1 MSDPTLF
8 DYSMIK
14 GTVEAILFQNSDN
27 FYTVLKVDTIE
38 TNEDFDT
45 MPTVV
50 GFLPNI
56 VEGDVY
62 TFKGQVV
69 EHPRYGKQLKAET
82 FEKELPQTKE
92 AIISY
97 LSSELFKG
105 VGKKT
110 AQNIVNTLGENAIND
125 ILDDPTV
132 LEKVSGLPK
141 KKQKQIAE
149 QISANQES
157 EKIMIRLHDLGFGP
171 KLSMAIYQFYLG
183 DTLSILD
190 QNPYQLIYDIKGIGF
205 NKADQ
210 LARNIGIAYN
220 DNERLKAALLYTLE
234 EECIKQGHTYLP
246 VNVVIDLTA
255 DVLNYQDTEYIDSE
269 KLDEMLQYLNEEKKL
284 IIDNEQVAIPSLYYS
299 EIKSVQN
306 LFRIKT
312 HTNKLTEIE
321 QSDLQMHIG
330 DIEDA
335 NQVNYAAS
343 QREALQTAINSK
355 VMLLTGGPG
364 TGKTTVIKGIVE
376 LYAEIHGLSLD
387 YDDYVNDDYPVVLA
401 APTGRASK
409 RLQESTGLEA
419 MTIHRL
425 IGWNQD
431 TKPEDILD
439 NEINARLIIIDEMSM
454 VDTWLF
460 HQFLS
465 AVPLDAQLIFVGD
478 EDQLPSVGPGQVF
491 KDLIESKAIPRVNL
505 TEVYRQQDG
514 SSIIELAHR
523 MKLGQKID
531 ITQRFHDRSFINCQ
545 ANQIPDVVEKVVTSA
560 VNKGYTMADI
570 QVLAPMYKGNAG
582 IKRLNQVLQDILNPK
597 EKDTREIEF
606 GDVVFRK
613 GDKVLQLVNRPNDN
627 IFNGDI
633 GVIVGIF
640 WAKENALNKD
650 VLVVDFEGNE
660 ITFTK
665 QDMTE
670 LTHAYC
676 TSIHKSQGSEFPIVI
691 MPIVK
696 QYFRMLQRPILYTG
710 LTRAKTSLV
719 LLGDSEA
726 FDIGLKTNGQER
738 LTQLCTLLKGY
749 FNNDSVESTLS
760 IVENSTSSKQNDST
774 ESEDN
779 QIESLNDNPEE
790 DLSENLSVQKSNIVL
805 TEATIFKIDPMI
817 NMGEITPYD
826 FIER

>member
-1 MSDPTLF
+1 MTDPTLF

-38 TNEDFDT
+38 TNESFDT

-50 GFLPNI
+50 GFLPNV

-62 TFKGQVV
+62 TFKGQTV

-82 FEKELPQTKE
+82 FEKELPQTKD

-97 LSSELFKG
+97 LSSDLFKG
-105 VGKKT
+105 IGKKT

-125 ILDDPTV
+125 ILNDASV
-132 LEKVSGLPK
+132 LEKVPSLPK

-149 QISANQES
+149 QIASNQES
-157 EKIMIRLHDLGFGP
+157 EKVMIRLHDLGFGP
-171 KLSMAIYQFYLG
+171 KLASSIYQYYG
-183 DTLSILD
+183 AETLNVLD
-190 QNPYQLIYDIKGIGF
+190 KNPYQLVYDIKGIGF
-205 NKADQ
+205 SKADQ
-210 LARNIGIAYN
+210 LAQKIGIQFDAP
-220 DNERLKAALLYTLE
+220 ERIKAGLLFTLE
-234 EECIKQGHTYLP
+234 EECIKQGHTYMP
-246 VNVVIDLTA
+246 HDQIIEATYNVLTQNSNH
-255 DVLNYQDTEYIDSE
+255 DDNQIKQEHIHR
-269 KLDEMLQYLNEEKKL
+269 MLLELNEEKR
-284 IIDNEQVAIPSLYYS
+284 IIVDNEKVSIPSLYYS
-299 EIKSVQN
+299 ELKSVQN
-306 LFRIKT
+306 LYRIKT
-312 HTNKLTEIE
+312 HTSKLKEIE
-321 QSDLQMHIG
+321 QSDLQIHIG
-330 DIEDA
+330 EIETS
-335 NQVNYAAS
+335 NEVSYAES
-343 QREALQTAINSK
+343 QKEALQTAINSK

-376 LYAEIHGLSLD
+376 LYAEVHGISLD
-387 YDDYVNDDYPVVLA
+387 YDDYQEDDYPVVLA

-431 TKPEDILD
+431 TQAEDILD

-465 AVPLDAQLIFVGD
+465 AVPLDAQIILVGD

-491 KDLIESKAIPRVNL
+491 KDLIDSKTIPRVNL

-523 MKLGQKID
+523 MKLGQPID
-531 ITQRFHDRSFINCQ
+531 ITQRFHDRSFINCGTD
-545 ANQIPDVVEKVVTSA
+545 QIPTVVEKVVNSA
-560 VNKGYTMADI
+560 VNKGYDMSDI

-582 IKRLNQVLQDILNPK
+582 IKRLNQILQTILNPK

-660 ITFTK
+660 ITFTR
-665 QDMTE
+665 QDLLE

-710 LTRAKTSLV
+710 LTRAKQSLV
-719 LLGDSEA
+719 LLGDPQA
-726 FDIGLKTNGQER
+726 FDIGLNTNGQKR
-738 LTQLCTLLKGY
+738 LTQLYDILSQY
-749 FNNDSVESTLS
+749 FKESKIEDHENANLQDQHQDIQVVNFEDKQSNVKDQTTSDTSMS
-760 IVENSTSSKQNDST
+760 IEL
-774 ESEDN
+774 SED
-779 QIESLNDNPEE
+779 
-790 DLSENLSVQKSNIVL
+790 
-805 TEATIFKIDPMI
+805 TIYQIDPMI
-817 NMGEITPYD
+817 NMGEMSPYD
-826 FIER
+826 FAKR

>member
-1 MSDPTLF
+1 MTDPTLF

-38 TNEDFDT
+38 TNESFDT

-50 GFLPNI
+50 GFLPNVI
-56 VEGDVY
+56 EGDVY
-62 TFKGQVV
+62 TFKGQTV

-82 FEKELPQTKE
+82 FEKELPQTKD

-97 LSSELFKG
+97 LSSDLFKG
-105 VGKKT
+105 IGKKT

-125 ILDDPTV
+125 ILNDASV
-132 LEKVSGLPK
+132 LEKVPSLPK

-149 QISANQES
+149 QIASNQES
-157 EKIMIRLHDLGFGP
+157 EKVMIRLHDLGFGP
-171 KLSMAIYQFYLG
+171 KLASSIYQYYG
-183 DTLSILD
+183 AETLNVLD
-190 QNPYQLIYDIKGIGF
+190 KNPYQLVYDIKGIGF
-205 NKADQ
+205 SKADQ
-210 LARNIGIAYN
+210 LAQKIGIQFDAP
-220 DNERLKAALLYTLE
+220 ERIKAGLLFTLE
-234 EECIKQGHTYLP
+234 EECIKQGHTYMP
-246 VNVVIDLTA
+246 HDQIIEATYNVLTQNSNH
-255 DVLNYQDTEYIDSE
+255 DDNQIKQEHIHR
-269 KLDEMLQYLNEEKKL
+269 MLLELNEEKR
-284 IIDNEQVAIPSLYYS
+284 IIVDNEKVSIPSLYYS
-299 EIKSVQN
+299 ELKSVQN
-306 LFRIKT
+306 LYRIKT
-312 HTNKLTEIE
+312 HTSKLKEIE
-321 QSDLQMHIG
+321 QSDLQIHIG
-330 DIEDA
+330 EIETS
-335 NQVNYAAS
+335 NEVSYAES
-343 QREALQTAINSK
+343 QKEALQTAINSK

-376 LYAEIHGLSLD
+376 LYAEVHGISLD
-387 YDDYVNDDYPVVLA
+387 YDDYQEDDYPVVLA

-431 TKPEDILD
+431 TQPEDILD

-465 AVPLDAQLIFVGD
+465 AVPLDAQIILVGD

-491 KDLIESKAIPRVNL
+491 KDLIDSKTIPRVNL

-523 MKLGQKID
+523 MKLGQPID
-531 ITQRFHDRSFINCQ
+531 ITQRFHDRSFINCGTD
-545 ANQIPDVVEKVVTSA
+545 QIPTVVEKVVNSA
-560 VNKGYTMADI
+560 VNKGYDMSDI

-582 IKRLNQVLQDILNPK
+582 IKRLNQILQTILNPK

-660 ITFTK
+660 ITFTR
-665 QDMTE
+665 QDLLE

-710 LTRAKTSLV
+710 LTRAKQSLV
-719 LLGDSEA
+719 LLGDPQA
-726 FDIGLKTNGQER
+726 FDIGLNTNGQKR
-738 LTQLCTLLKGY
+738 LTQLYDLLSQY
-749 FNNDSVESTLS
+749 FKESKIEDNENANLKDQHQDTQVVHFEDKQSNVKDQITSDTSMS
-760 IVENSTSSKQNDST
+760 IEL
-774 ESEDN
+774 SED
-779 QIESLNDNPEE
+779 
-790 DLSENLSVQKSNIVL
+790 
-805 TEATIFKIDPMI
+805 TIYQIDPMI
-817 NMGEITPYD
+817 NMGEMSPYD
-826 FIER
+826 FAKR

>member
-1 MSDPTLF
+1 MTDPTLF
-8 DYSMIK
+8 DYSMLK

-27 FYTVLKVDTIE
+27 YYTVLKVDTIE
-38 TNEDFDT
+38 TNESFDT

-50 GFLPNI
+50 GFLPNV

-62 TFKGQVV
+62 TFKGQTV

-82 FEKELPQTKE
+82 FEKELPQTKD

-97 LSSELFKG
+97 LSSDLFKG
-105 VGKKT
+105 IGKKT

-125 ILDDPTV
+125 ILNDASV
-132 LEKVSGLPK
+132 LEKVPSLPK

-149 QISANQES
+149 QIASNQES
-157 EKIMIRLHDLGFGP
+157 EKVMIRLHDLGFGP
-171 KLSMAIYQFYLG
+171 KLASSIYQYYG
-183 DTLSILD
+183 AETLSVLD
-190 QNPYQLIYDIKGIGF
+190 KNPYQLVYDIKGIGF
-205 NKADQ
+205 SKADQ
-210 LARNIGIAYN
+210 LAQKIGIKF
-220 DNERLKAALLYTLE
+220 DDPERLKAGLLFTLE
-234 EECIKQGHTYLP
+234 EECIKQGHTYIP
-246 VNVVIDLTA
+246 NDQIIAATFNVLTQNNNN
-255 DVLNYQDTEYIDSE
+255 DDNQINHEHLQT
-269 KLDEMLQYLNEEKKL
+269 MLLQLNEEKRL
-284 IIDNEQVAIPSLYYS
+284 IVDKEKISIPSLYYS
-299 EIKSVQN
+299 ELKSVQN
-306 LFRIKT
+306 LYRIKT
-312 HTNKLTEIE
+312 HTTKLKEIE
-321 QSDLQMHIG
+321 QSDLQLHIG
-330 DIEDA
+330 DIET
-335 NQVNYAAS
+335 NNEVSYAAS
-343 QREALQTAINSK
+343 QKDALQTAINSK
-355 VMLLTGGPG
+355 IMLLTGGPG

-376 LYAEIHGLSLD
+376 LYAEVHGISLD
-387 YDDYVNDDYPVVLA
+387 YDDYQEDDYPVVLA

-431 TKPEDILD
+431 TQPEDILD

-465 AVPLDAQLIFVGD
+465 AVPLDAQIILVGD

-491 KDLIESKAIPRVNL
+491 KDLIDSNTIPRVNL

-523 MKLGQKID
+523 MKLGQPID
-531 ITQRFHDRSFINCQ
+531 ITQRFHDRSFINCGTE
-545 ANQIPDVVEKVVTSA
+545 QIPNVVEKVVNSA
-560 VNKGYTMADI
+560 VNKGYDMSDI

-582 IKRLNQVLQDILNPK
+582 IKRLNQILQSILNPK

-660 ITFTK
+660 ITFTR
-665 QDMTE
+665 QDMLE

-710 LTRAKTSLV
+710 LTRAKQSLV
-719 LLGDSEA
+719 LLGDPQA
-726 FDIGLKTNGQER
+726 FDIGLNTNGQKR
-738 LTQLCTLLKGY
+738 LTQLFTLLKQY
-749 FNNDSVESTLS
+749 FTEEKSYDLSLTEENNESNDSQGIHYEDDVSD
-760 IVENSTSSKQNDST
+760 ENDENDSDKAMT
-774 ESEDN
+774 
-779 QIESLNDNPEE
+779 IE
-790 DLSENLSVQKSNIVL
+790 L
-805 TEATIFKIDPMI
+805 TEETIYQIDPMI
-817 NMGEITPYD
+817 NMGETSPYD
-826 FIER
+826 FANR

>member
-69 EHPRYGKQLKAET
+69 DHLRYGKQLKAET
-82 FEKELPQTKE
+82 FEKEMPQTKE

-97 LSSELFKG
+97 LSSDLFKG

-110 AQNIVNTLGENAIND
+110 AQNIVNTLGDNAIND
-125 ILDDPTV
+125 ILDDHSV
-132 LEKVSGLPK
+132 LEKVSGLSK

-183 DTLSILD
+183 DTLTILD
-190 QNPYQLIYDIKGIGF
+190 RNPYQLIYDIKGIGF

-246 VNVVIDLTA
+246 INVVIDLTV
-255 DVLNYQDTEYIDSE
+255 DVLNYQDEEVIEPE
-269 KLDEMLQYLNEEKKL
+269 KLDEMLQYLNEEKRL

-330 DIEDA
+330 EIEDA

-343 QREALQTAINSK
+343 QKEALQTAINSK

-431 TKPEDILD
+431 TKPEDILE

-545 ANQIPDVVEKVVTSA
+545 ANQIPTVVEKVVTSA

-597 EKDTREIEF
+597 KKDAREIEF

-665 QDMTE
+665 QDMME

-726 FDIGLKTNGQER
+726 FDIGLKTNGQAR
-738 LTQLCTLLKGY
+738 LTQLCTLLKNY
-749 FNNDSVESTLS
+749 FNSEDEDMLENTATNDTGASQTTIDDQVEAPMSS
-760 IVENSTSSKQNDST
+760 NASEEVTSDST
-774 ESEDN
+774 KTDTN
-779 QIESLNDNPEE
+779 
-790 DLSENLSVQKSNIVL
+790 VL
-805 TEATIFKIDPMI
+805 TEATMFKIDPMI

>member
-1 MSDPTLF
+1 MTDPTLF

-14 GTVEAILFQNSDN
+14 GTVETILFQNSDN

-38 TNEDFDT
+38 TNESFDT

-50 GFLPNI
+50 GFLPNV

-62 TFKGQVV
+62 TFKGQTV

-82 FEKELPQTKE
+82 FEKELPQTKD

-97 LSSELFKG
+97 LSSDLFKG
-105 VGKKT
+105 IGKKT

-125 ILDDPTV
+125 ILNDASV
-132 LEKVSGLPK
+132 LEKVPSLPK

-149 QISANQES
+149 QIASNQES
-157 EKIMIRLHDLGFGP
+157 EKVMIRLHDLGFGP
-171 KLSMAIYQFYLG
+171 KLASSIYQYYG
-183 DTLSILD
+183 AETLNVLD
-190 QNPYQLIYDIKGIGF
+190 KNPYQLVYDIKGIGF
-205 NKADQ
+205 SKADQ
-210 LARNIGIAYN
+210 LAQKIGIQFDAP
-220 DNERLKAALLYTLE
+220 ERIKAGLLFTLE
-234 EECIKQGHTYLP
+234 EECIKQGHTYMP
-246 VNVVIDLTA
+246 HDQIIEATYNVLTQNSNH
-255 DVLNYQDTEYIDSE
+255 DDNQIKQEHIHR
-269 KLDEMLQYLNEEKKL
+269 MLLELNEEKR
-284 IIDNEQVAIPSLYYS
+284 IIVDNEKVSIPSLYYS
-299 EIKSVQN
+299 ELKSVQN
-306 LFRIKT
+306 LYRIKT
-312 HTNKLTEIE
+312 HTSKLKEIE
-321 QSDLQMHIG
+321 QSDLQIHIG
-330 DIEDA
+330 EIETS
-335 NQVNYAAS
+335 NEVRYAES
-343 QREALQTAINSK
+343 QKEALQTAINSK

-376 LYAEIHGLSLD
+376 LYAEVHGISLD
-387 YDDYVNDDYPVVLA
+387 YDDYQEDDYPVVLA

-431 TKPEDILD
+431 TQAEDILD

-465 AVPLDAQLIFVGD
+465 AVPLDAQIILVGD

-491 KDLIESKAIPRVNL
+491 KDLIDSKTIPRVNL

-523 MKLGQKID
+523 MKLGQPID
-531 ITQRFHDRSFINCQ
+531 ITQRFHDRSFINCGTD
-545 ANQIPDVVEKVVTSA
+545 QIPTVVEKVVNSA
-560 VNKGYTMADI
+560 VNKGYDMSDI

-582 IKRLNQVLQDILNPK
+582 IKRLNQILQTILNPK

-660 ITFTK
+660 ITFTR
-665 QDMTE
+665 QDLLE

-710 LTRAKTSLV
+710 LTRAKQSLV
-719 LLGDSEA
+719 LLGDPQA
-726 FDIGLKTNGQER
+726 FDIGLNTNGQKR
-738 LTQLCTLLKGY
+738 LTQLYDILSQY
-749 FNNDSVESTLS
+749 FKESKIEDHENANLQDQHQDIQVVNFEDKQSNVKDQTTSDTSMS
-760 IVENSTSSKQNDST
+760 IEL
-774 ESEDN
+774 SED
-779 QIESLNDNPEE
+779 
-790 DLSENLSVQKSNIVL
+790 
-805 TEATIFKIDPMI
+805 TIYQIDPMI
-817 NMGEITPYD
+817 NMGEMSPYD
-826 FIER
+826 FAKR

>member
-69 EHPRYGKQLKAET
+69 DHLRYGKQLKAET
-82 FEKELPQTKE
+82 FEKEMPQTKE

-97 LSSELFKG
+97 LSSDLFKG

-110 AQNIVNTLGENAIND
+110 AQNIVNTLGDNAIND
-125 ILDDPTV
+125 ILDDHSV
-132 LEKVSGLPK
+132 LEKVSGLSK

-183 DTLSILD
+183 DTLTILD
-190 QNPYQLIYDIKGIGF
+190 RNPYQLIYDIKGIGF

-246 VNVVIDLTA
+246 INVVIDLTV
-255 DVLNYQDTEYIDSE
+255 DVLNYQDEEVIEPE
-269 KLDEMLQYLNEEKKL
+269 KLDEMLQYLNEEKRL

-330 DIEDA
+330 EIEDA

-343 QREALQTAINSK
+343 QKEALQTAINSK

-387 YDDYVNDDYPVVLA
+387 YDDYVNDDYPVVLT

-431 TKPEDILD
+431 TKPEDILE

-545 ANQIPDVVEKVVTSA
+545 ANQIPTVVEKVVTSA

-597 EKDTREIEF
+597 KKDTREIEF

-665 QDMTE
+665 QDMME

-726 FDIGLKTNGQER
+726 FDIGLKTNGQAR
-738 LTQLCTLLKGY
+738 LTQLCTLLKNY
-749 FNNDSVESTLS
+749 FNSEDEDMLENTATNDTGASQTTIDDQVEAPMSS
-760 IVENSTSSKQNDST
+760 NASEEVTSDST
-774 ESEDN
+774 KTDTN
-779 QIESLNDNPEE
+779 
-790 DLSENLSVQKSNIVL
+790 VL
-805 TEATIFKIDPMI
+805 TEATMFKIDPMI

>member
-1 MSDPTLF
+1 MTDPTLF

-27 FYTVLKVDTIE
+27 YYTVLKVDTIE
-38 TNEDFDT
+38 TNESFDT

-50 GFLPNI
+50 GFLPNV

-62 TFKGQVV
+62 TFKGQTV

-82 FEKELPQTKE
+82 FEKELPQTKD

-97 LSSELFKG
+97 LSSDLFKG
-105 VGKKT
+105 IGKKT

-125 ILDDPTV
+125 ILNDASV
-132 LEKVSGLPK
+132 LEKVPSLPK

-149 QISANQES
+149 QIASNQES
-157 EKIMIRLHDLGFGP
+157 EKVMIRLHDLGFGP
-171 KLSMAIYQFYLG
+171 KLASSIYQYYG
-183 DTLSILD
+183 AETLSVLD
-190 QNPYQLIYDIKGIGF
+190 KNPYQLVYDIKGIGF
-205 NKADQ
+205 SKADQ
-210 LARNIGIAYN
+210 LAQKIGIKF
-220 DNERLKAALLYTLE
+220 DDPERLKAGLLFTLE
-234 EECIKQGHTYLP
+234 EECIKQGHTYIP
-246 VNVVIDLTA
+246 NDQIIAATFNVLTQNNNN
-255 DVLNYQDTEYIDSE
+255 DDNQINHEHLQT
-269 KLDEMLQYLNEEKKL
+269 MLLQLNEEKRL
-284 IIDNEQVAIPSLYYS
+284 IVDKEKISIPSLYYS
-299 EIKSVQN
+299 ELKSVQN
-306 LFRIKT
+306 LYRIKT
-312 HTNKLTEIE
+312 HTTKLKEIE
-321 QSDLQMHIG
+321 QSDLQLHIG
-330 DIEDA
+330 DIET
-335 NQVNYAAS
+335 NNEVSYAAS
-343 QREALQTAINSK
+343 QKDALQTAINSK
-355 VMLLTGGPG
+355 IMLLTGGPG

-376 LYAEIHGLSLD
+376 LYAEVHGISLD
-387 YDDYVNDDYPVVLA
+387 YDDYQEDDYPVVLA

-431 TKPEDILD
+431 TQPEDILE

-465 AVPLDAQLIFVGD
+465 AVPLDAQIILVGD

-491 KDLIESKAIPRVNL
+491 KDLIDSNTIPRVNL

-523 MKLGQKID
+523 MKLGQPID
-531 ITQRFHDRSFINCQ
+531 ITQRFHDRSFINCGTE
-545 ANQIPDVVEKVVTSA
+545 QIPNVVEKVVNSA
-560 VNKGYTMADI
+560 VNKGYDMSDI

-582 IKRLNQVLQDILNPK
+582 IKRLNQILQSILNPK

-660 ITFTK
+660 ITFTR
-665 QDMTE
+665 QDMLE

-710 LTRAKTSLV
+710 LTRAKQSLV
-719 LLGDSEA
+719 LLGDPQA
-726 FDIGLKTNGQER
+726 FDIGLNTNGQKR
-738 LTQLCTLLKGY
+738 LTQLFTLLKQY
-749 FNNDSVESTLS
+749 F
-760 IVENSTSSKQNDST
+760 T
-774 ESEDN
+774 EEKSY
-779 QIESLNDNPEE
+779 
-790 DLSENLSVQKSNIVL
+790 DLSL
-805 TEATIFKIDPMI
+805 TEENNESDDSQGIHYEDDVTDVKDKDDSNKTMTIELTEETIYQIDPMI
-817 NMGEITPYD
+817 NMGETSPYD
-826 FIER
+826 FANR

>member
-1 MSDPTLF
+1 MTDPTLF

-27 FYTVLKVDTIE
+27 YYTVLKVDAIE
-38 TNEDFDT
+38 TNESFDT

-50 GFLPNI
+50 GFLPNV

-62 TFKGQVV
+62 TFKGQTV

-82 FEKELPQTKE
+82 FEKELPQTKD

-97 LSSELFKG
+97 LSSDLFKG
-105 VGKKT
+105 IGKKT

-125 ILDDPTV
+125 ILNDASV
-132 LEKVSGLPK
+132 LEKVPSLPK

-149 QISANQES
+149 QIASNQES
-157 EKIMIRLHDLGFGP
+157 EKVMIRLHDLGFGP
-171 KLSMAIYQFYLG
+171 KLASSIYQYYG
-183 DTLSILD
+183 AETLSVLD
-190 QNPYQLIYDIKGIGF
+190 KNPYQLVYDIKGIGF
-205 NKADQ
+205 SKADK
-210 LARNIGIAYN
+210 LAQKIGIKF
-220 DNERLKAALLYTLE
+220 DDPERLKAGLLFTLE
-234 EECIKQGHTYLP
+234 EECIKQGHTYIP
-246 VNVVIDLTA
+246 NDQIIAATFNVLTQNNNN
-255 DVLNYQDTEYIDSE
+255 DDNQINHEHLQT
-269 KLDEMLQYLNEEKKL
+269 MLLQLNEEKRL
-284 IIDNEQVAIPSLYYS
+284 IVDKEKISIPSLYYS
-299 EIKSVQN
+299 ELKSVQN
-306 LFRIKT
+306 LYRIKT
-312 HTNKLTEIE
+312 HTTKLKEIE
-321 QSDLQMHIG
+321 QSDLQLHIG
-330 DIEDA
+330 DIET
-335 NQVNYAAS
+335 NNEVSYAAS
-343 QREALQTAINSK
+343 QKDALQTAINSK
-355 VMLLTGGPG
+355 IMLLTGGPG

-376 LYAEIHGLSLD
+376 LYAEVHGISLD
-387 YDDYVNDDYPVVLA
+387 YDDYQEDDYPVVLA

-431 TKPEDILD
+431 TQPEDILD

-465 AVPLDAQLIFVGD
+465 AVPLDAQIILVGD

-491 KDLIESKAIPRVNL
+491 KDLIDSNTIPRVNL

-523 MKLGQKID
+523 MKLGQPID
-531 ITQRFHDRSFINCQ
+531 ITQRFHDRSFINCGTE
-545 ANQIPDVVEKVVTSA
+545 QIPNVVEKVVNSA
-560 VNKGYTMADI
+560 VNKGYDMSDI

-582 IKRLNQVLQDILNPK
+582 IKRLNQILQSILNPK

-660 ITFTK
+660 ITFTR
-665 QDMTE
+665 QDMLE

-710 LTRAKTSLV
+710 LTRAKQSLV
-719 LLGDSEA
+719 LLGDPQA
-726 FDIGLKTNGQER
+726 FDIGLNTNGQKR
-738 LTQLCTLLKGY
+738 LTQLFTLLKQY
-749 FNNDSVESTLS
+749 FTEEKSYDLSLTEENNESNDSQGIHYEDDVSD
-760 IVENSTSSKQNDST
+760 ENDENDSDKAMT
-774 ESEDN
+774 
-779 QIESLNDNPEE
+779 IE
-790 DLSENLSVQKSNIVL
+790 L
-805 TEATIFKIDPMI
+805 TEETIYQIDPMI
-817 NMGEITPYD
+817 NMGETSPYD
-826 FIER
+826 FANR

>member
-69 EHPRYGKQLKAET
+69 DHLRYGKQLKAET
-82 FEKELPQTKE
+82 FEKEMPQTKE

-97 LSSELFKG
+97 LSSDLFKG

-110 AQNIVNTLGENAIND
+110 AQNIVNTLGDNAIND
-125 ILDDPTV
+125 ILDDHSV
-132 LEKVSGLPK
+132 LEKVSGLSK

-183 DTLSILD
+183 DTLTILD
-190 QNPYQLIYDIKGIGF
+190 RNPYQLIYDIKGIGF

-246 VNVVIDLTA
+246 INVVIDLTV
-255 DVLNYQDTEYIDSE
+255 DVLNYQDEEVIEPE
-269 KLDEMLQYLNEEKKL
+269 KLDEMLQYLNEEKRL

-330 DIEDA
+330 EIEDA

-343 QREALQTAINSK
+343 QKEALQTAINSK

-431 TKPEDILD
+431 TKPEDILE

-545 ANQIPDVVEKVVTSA
+545 ANQIPTVVEKVVTSA

-597 EKDTREIEF
+597 KKDTREIEF

-665 QDMTE
+665 QDMME

-726 FDIGLKTNGQER
+726 FDIGLKTNGQAR
-738 LTQLCTLLKGY
+738 LTQLCTLLKNY
-749 FNNDSVESTLS
+749 FNSEDEDMLENTATNDTGASQTTIDDQVEAPMSS
-760 IVENSTSSKQNDST
+760 NASEEVTSDST
-774 ESEDN
+774 KTDTN
-779 QIESLNDNPEE
+779 
-790 DLSENLSVQKSNIVL
+790 VL
-805 TEATIFKIDPMI
+805 TEATMFKIDPMI

>member
-1 MSDPTLF
+1 
-8 DYSMIK
+8 
-14 GTVEAILFQNSDN
+14 
-27 FYTVLKVDTIE
+27 
-38 TNEDFDT
+38 
-45 MPTVV
+45 
-50 GFLPNI
+50 
-56 VEGDVY
+56 
-62 TFKGQVV
+62 
-69 EHPRYGKQLKAET
+69 
-82 FEKELPQTKE
+82 
-92 AIISY
+92 
-97 LSSELFKG
+97 
-105 VGKKT
+105 
-110 AQNIVNTLGENAIND
+110 
-125 ILDDPTV
+125 
-132 LEKVSGLPK
+132 
-141 KKQKQIAE
+141 
-149 QISANQES
+149 
-157 EKIMIRLHDLGFGP
+157 
-171 KLSMAIYQFYLG
+171 MAIYQFYLG
-183 DTLSILD
+183 DTLTILD
-190 QNPYQLIYDIKGIGF
+190 RNPYQLIYDIKGIGF

-246 VNVVIDLTA
+246 INVVIDLTV
-255 DVLNYQDTEYIDSE
+255 DVLNYQDEEVIEPE
-269 KLDEMLQYLNEEKKL
+269 KLDEMLQYLNEEKRL

-330 DIEDA
+330 EIEDA

-343 QREALQTAINSK
+343 QKEALQTAINSK

-431 TKPEDILD
+431 TKPEDILE

-545 ANQIPDVVEKVVTSA
+545 ANQIPTVVEKVVTSA

-597 EKDTREIEF
+597 KKDTREIEF

-665 QDMTE
+665 QDMME

-719 LLGDSEA
+719 LLGDPEA
-726 FDIGLKTNGQER
+726 FDIGLKTNGQAR
-738 LTQLCTLLKGY
+738 LTQLCTLLKNY
-749 FNNDSVESTLS
+749 FNSEDEEMLENTATNDTGASQTTIDDQVEAPMSSNDSEEVMS
-760 IVENSTSSKQNDST
+760 DST
-774 ESEDN
+774 KTDTN
-779 QIESLNDNPEE
+779 
-790 DLSENLSVQKSNIVL
+790 VL
-805 TEATIFKIDPMI
+805 TEATMFKIDPMI

>member
-1 MSDPTLF
+1 MTDPTLF

-14 GTVEAILFQNSDN
+14 GTVETILFQNSDN

-38 TNEDFDT
+38 TNESFDT

-50 GFLPNI
+50 GFLPNV

-62 TFKGQVV
+62 TFKGQTV

-82 FEKELPQTKE
+82 FEKELPQTKD

-97 LSSELFKG
+97 LSSDLFKG
-105 VGKKT
+105 IGKKT
-110 AQNIVNTLGENAIND
+110 AQNIVNTLGENLIND
-125 ILDDPTV
+125 ILNDASV
-132 LEKVSGLPK
+132 LEKVPSLPK

-149 QISANQES
+149 QIASNQES
-157 EKIMIRLHDLGFGP
+157 EKVMIRLHDLGFGP
-171 KLSMAIYQFYLG
+171 KLASSIYQYYG
-183 DTLSILD
+183 AETLNVLD
-190 QNPYQLIYDIKGIGF
+190 KNPYQLVYDIKGIGF
-205 NKADQ
+205 SKADQ
-210 LARNIGIAYN
+210 LAQKIGIQFDAP
-220 DNERLKAALLYTLE
+220 ERIKAGLLFTLE
-234 EECIKQGHTYLP
+234 EECIKQGHTYMP
-246 VNVVIDLTA
+246 HDQIIEATYNVLTQNSNH
-255 DVLNYQDTEYIDSE
+255 DDNQIKQEHIHR
-269 KLDEMLQYLNEEKKL
+269 MLLELNEEKR
-284 IIDNEQVAIPSLYYS
+284 IIVDNEKVSIPSLYYS
-299 EIKSVQN
+299 ELKSVQN
-306 LFRIKT
+306 LYRIKT
-312 HTNKLTEIE
+312 HTSKLKEIE
-321 QSDLQMHIG
+321 QSDLQIHIG
-330 DIEDA
+330 EIETS
-335 NQVNYAAS
+335 NEVSYAES
-343 QREALQTAINSK
+343 QKEALQTAINSK

-376 LYAEIHGLSLD
+376 LYAEVHGISLD
-387 YDDYVNDDYPVVLA
+387 YDDYQEDDYPVVLA

-431 TKPEDILD
+431 TQPEDILD

-465 AVPLDAQLIFVGD
+465 AVPLDAQIILVGD

-491 KDLIESKAIPRVNL
+491 KDLIDSKTIPRVNL

-523 MKLGQKID
+523 MKLGQPID
-531 ITQRFHDRSFINCQ
+531 ITQRFHDRSFINCGTD
-545 ANQIPDVVEKVVTSA
+545 QIPTVVEKVVNSA
-560 VNKGYTMADI
+560 VNKGYDMSDI

-582 IKRLNQVLQDILNPK
+582 IKRLNQILQTILNPK

-660 ITFTK
+660 ITFTR
-665 QDMTE
+665 QDLLE

-710 LTRAKTSLV
+710 LTRAKQSLV
-719 LLGDSEA
+719 LLGDPQA
-726 FDIGLKTNGQER
+726 FDIGLNTNGQKR
-738 LTQLCTLLKGY
+738 LTQLYDILSQY
-749 FNNDSVESTLS
+749 FKESKIEDHENANLQDQHQDIQVVNFEDKQSNVKDQTTSDTSMS
-760 IVENSTSSKQNDST
+760 IEL
-774 ESEDN
+774 SED
-779 QIESLNDNPEE
+779 
-790 DLSENLSVQKSNIVL
+790 
-805 TEATIFKIDPMI
+805 TIYQIDPMI
-817 NMGEITPYD
+817 NMGEMSPYD
-826 FIER
+826 FAKR

>member
-1 MSDPTLF
+1 
-8 DYSMIK
+8 
-14 GTVEAILFQNSDN
+14 
-27 FYTVLKVDTIE
+27 
-38 TNEDFDT
+38 
-45 MPTVV
+45 
-50 GFLPNI
+50 
-56 VEGDVY
+56 
-62 TFKGQVV
+62 
-69 EHPRYGKQLKAET
+69 
-82 FEKELPQTKE
+82 
-92 AIISY
+92 
-97 LSSELFKG
+97 
-105 VGKKT
+105 
-110 AQNIVNTLGENAIND
+110 
-125 ILDDPTV
+125 
-132 LEKVSGLPK
+132 
-141 KKQKQIAE
+141 
-149 QISANQES
+149 
-157 EKIMIRLHDLGFGP
+157 
-171 KLSMAIYQFYLG
+171 
-183 DTLSILD
+183 
-190 QNPYQLIYDIKGIGF
+190 
-205 NKADQ
+205 
-210 LARNIGIAYN
+210 
-220 DNERLKAALLYTLE
+220 ALLYTLE

-246 VNVVIDLTA
+246 INVVIDLTV
-255 DVLNYQDTEYIDSE
+255 DVLNYQDEEVIEPE
-269 KLDEMLQYLNEEKKL
+269 KLDEMLQYLNEEKRL

-330 DIEDA
+330 EIEDA

-343 QREALQTAINSK
+343 QKEALQTAINSK

-431 TKPEDILD
+431 TKPEDILE

-545 ANQIPDVVEKVVTSA
+545 ANQIPTVVEKVVTSA

-597 EKDTREIEF
+597 KKDTREIEF

-665 QDMTE
+665 QDMME

-719 LLGDSEA
+719 LLGDPEA
-726 FDIGLKTNGQER
+726 FDIGLKTNGQAR
-738 LTQLCTLLKGY
+738 LTQLCTLLKNY
-749 FNNDSVESTLS
+749 FNSEDEEMLENTATNDTGASQTTIDDQVEAPMSSNDSGEV
-760 IVENSTSSKQNDST
+760 TSDST
-774 ESEDN
+774 KTDIN
-779 QIESLNDNPEE
+779 
-790 DLSENLSVQKSNIVL
+790 VL
-805 TEATIFKIDPMI
+805 TEATMFKIDPMI

>member
-1 MSDPTLF
+1 M
-8 DYSMIK
+8 
-14 GTVEAILFQNSDN
+14 
-27 FYTVLKVDTIE
+27 
-38 TNEDFDT
+38 
-45 MPTVV
+45 
-50 GFLPNI
+50 
-56 VEGDVY
+56 
-62 TFKGQVV
+62 
-69 EHPRYGKQLKAET
+69 
-82 FEKELPQTKE
+82 
-92 AIISY
+92 
-97 LSSELFKG
+97 FKG

-110 AQNIVNTLGENAIND
+110 AQNIVNTLGDNAIND
-125 ILDDPTV
+125 ILDDHSV
-132 LEKVSGLPK
+132 LEKVSGLSK

-183 DTLSILD
+183 DTLTILD
-190 QNPYQLIYDIKGIGF
+190 RNPYQLIYDIKGIGF

-246 VNVVIDLTA
+246 INVVIDLTV
-255 DVLNYQDTEYIDSE
+255 DVLNYQDEEVIEPE
-269 KLDEMLQYLNEEKKL
+269 KLDEMLQYLNEEKRL

-330 DIEDA
+330 EIEDT

-343 QREALQTAINSK
+343 QKEALQTAINSK

-431 TKPEDILD
+431 TKPEDILE

-545 ANQIPDVVEKVVTSA
+545 ANQIPTVVEKVVTSA

-597 EKDTREIEF
+597 KKDTREIEF

-665 QDMTE
+665 QDMME

-719 LLGDSEA
+719 LLGDPEA
-726 FDIGLKTNGQER
+726 FDIGLKTNGQAR
-738 LTQLCTLLKGY
+738 LTQLCTLLKNY
-749 FNNDSVESTLS
+749 FNSEDEEILENTATNDTGASQTTINDQVEAPISSNDSEEVTSDS
-760 IVENSTSSKQNDST
+760 IKTDTN
-774 ESEDN
+774 
-779 QIESLNDNPEE
+779 
-790 DLSENLSVQKSNIVL
+790 VL
-805 TEATIFKIDPMI
+805 TEATMFKIDPMI

>member
-1 MSDPTLF
+1 
-8 DYSMIK
+8 
-14 GTVEAILFQNSDN
+14 
-27 FYTVLKVDTIE
+27 
-38 TNEDFDT
+38 
-45 MPTVV
+45 
-50 GFLPNI
+50 
-56 VEGDVY
+56 
-62 TFKGQVV
+62 
-69 EHPRYGKQLKAET
+69 
-82 FEKELPQTKE
+82 
-92 AIISY
+92 
-97 LSSELFKG
+97 
-105 VGKKT
+105 
-110 AQNIVNTLGENAIND
+110 D
-125 ILDDPTV
+125 ILDDHSV
-132 LEKVSGLPK
+132 LEKVSGLSK

-183 DTLSILD
+183 DTLTILD
-190 QNPYQLIYDIKGIGF
+190 RNPYQLIYDIKGIGF

-246 VNVVIDLTA
+246 INVVIDLTV
-255 DVLNYQDTEYIDSE
+255 DVLNYQDEEVIEPE
-269 KLDEMLQYLNEEKKL
+269 KLDEMLQYLNEEKRL

-330 DIEDA
+330 EIEDA

-343 QREALQTAINSK
+343 QKEALQTAINSK

-431 TKPEDILD
+431 TKPEDILE

-545 ANQIPDVVEKVVTSA
+545 ANQIPTVVEKVVTSA

-597 EKDTREIEF
+597 KKDTREIEF

-665 QDMTE
+665 QDMME

-719 LLGDSEA
+719 LLGDPEA
-726 FDIGLKTNGQER
+726 FDIGLKTNGQAR
-738 LTQLCTLLKGY
+738 LTQLCTLLKNY
-749 FNNDSVESTLS
+749 FNSEDEEMLENTATNDTGASQTTIDDQVEAPMSSNDSEEVMS
-760 IVENSTSSKQNDST
+760 DST
-774 ESEDN
+774 KTDTN
-779 QIESLNDNPEE
+779 
-790 DLSENLSVQKSNIVL
+790 VL
-805 TEATIFKIDPMI
+805 TEATMFKIDPMI